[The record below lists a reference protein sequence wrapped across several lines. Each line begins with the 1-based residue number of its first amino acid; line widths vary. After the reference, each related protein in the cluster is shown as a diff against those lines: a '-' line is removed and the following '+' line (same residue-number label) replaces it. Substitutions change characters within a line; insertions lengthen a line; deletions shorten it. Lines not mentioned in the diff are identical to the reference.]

1 MLIFPTTSEDKYRL
15 LNSNKILAHL
25 KKEDVGVETNKH
37 AIIIKG
43 ITKDVLEDY
52 PSELK
57 ALKIVRIDEFK
68 NKEGTKMKMCKLFLE
83 NNEAKKAILYKG
95 KIALG
100 LFQYKCEANARQ
112 AIRCHRCKELGHF
125 LINCKNKERC
135 SKCSSEDHVA
145 ENCTSDISECVNCGD
160 NHSSYYK
167 GCLKY
172 KELLKAEVIKI
183 TTSKEDKKNTRP
195 AAKMNEGFTRTYS
208 SAVQSGADQY
218 KSTNESQNTI
228 EEILR
233 RVDTNMKINQ
243 SVIEKK
249 FDAEAKLLEANMKEV
264 KSSIN
269 NINVNVENISK
280 SIVVNNGK
288 LCYFILDF
296 IKILLP
302 QLSKPTKKAAEQVNN
317 VMQYHKLGSLNT
329 DQFYDYIEKIWG
341 NKNQFMLWL
350 IVNKIY
356 KTL

>member
-1 MLIFPTTSEDKYRL
+1 MEEI
-15 LNSNKILAHL
+15 
-25 KKEDVGVETNKH
+25 
-37 AIIIKG
+37 
-43 ITKDVLEDY
+43 
-52 PSELK
+52 
-57 ALKIVRIDEFK
+57 
-68 NKEGTKMKMCKLFLE
+68 
-83 NNEAKKAILYKG
+83 
-95 KIALG
+95 
-100 LFQYKCEANARQ
+100 
-112 AIRCHRCKELGHF
+112 
-125 LINCKNKERC
+125 LINFR
-135 SKCSSEDHVA
+135 EDHVA